1 VLLLLSYGQKWV
13 VARVVVDVRVIVFV
27 DNNTCNDQIWRL
39 PYVDRYEHFRFMESS
54 KSTLYAN
61 ALISIGK
68 IPALVNLADG
78 EVDADSATW
87 DSDRARAY
95 VDGTHGTIPQL
106 RHWHI
111 SSAED
116 PESKK
121 EPRHIHANFPPL
133 TPSSTSFF
141 SELLS
146 AYSVLPVQWLPQ
158 CSEFAAS

>member
-1 VLLLLSYGQKWV
+1 
-13 VARVVVDVRVIVFV
+13 
-27 DNNTCNDQIWRL
+27 
-39 PYVDRYEHFRFMESS
+39 MESS

-78 EVDADSATW
+78 DVDADSATW
-87 DSDRARAY
+87 DSDRARARAY

-106 RHWHI
+106 RHRRV

-116 PESKK
+116 LESNR
-121 EPRHIHANFPPL
+121 EPRHIHANLPPL

-158 CSEFAAS
+158 CSQFAAS